1 MAVSFIKYKLQDTKT
16 GFVWAHFVS
25 PTHNTVPDIQVLNK
39 HLLNE
44 FYNKWIKKNAFILN
58 TYYELDSILG
68 SEDTVMDKLGKIP
81 VLMEKF

>member
-1 MAVSFIKYKLQDTKT
+1 MNSI
-16 GFVWAHFVS
+16 
-25 PTHNTVPDIQVLNK
+25 I
-39 HLLNE
+39 NE
-44 FYNKWIKKNAFILN
+44 LKNAFILN